1 MRWLLYFLV
10 AALLTAVG
18 FVLGYRWPRN
28 AGNAVSSAQGCFEVS
43 DVKLQKPL
51 HSGLSTCDGFPC
63 IVGILHNT
71 CAQRFDAIWLT
82 YNLYDGSGVQVGST
96 DGMVQNLDPH
106 GTAHFWAQVDEAPKT
121 VKFRLTRIA
130 VAPTH

>member
-1 MRWLLYFLV
+1 MRWLKHVFV
-10 AALLTAVG
+10 AILLIAVG
-18 FVLGYRWPRN
+18 FVLGYLWPHSTR
-28 AGNAVSSAQGCFEVS
+28 NAVSNAQGCFEVS

-63 IVGILHNT
+63 IVGIVRNT

-96 DGMVQNLDPH
+96 DGMVQNLEPQ
-106 GTAHFWAQVDEAPKT
+106 GTAHFWAKVDETPKT
-121 VKFRLTRIA
+121 VKFRLTKIA